1 MMEDSRGRKTACG
14 IIISKGGCSIT
25 YREQKCHDRSIRY
38 CSRLGC
44 CASLHSKKHVAEQ
57 EKKSLRSS
65 SFKSLSSIGFKEP
78 RLEQR
83 SNENVAESS
92 RSLDAK
98 CLDSNRRL
106 GKKEKSPCLVL
117 KPLVESA
124 KIRRCSEN
132 ATVGVGSCSMKLS
145 SRSIKEVSRH
155 PRYRLGENSSKSR
168 GIPMSPSQTLPDMS
182 SRSEE
187 HGMNNLGQADASDL
201 LMSNLDSAA
210 SAIGR
215 IENVSRRFIRSGGS
229 RGKSI
234 TSSSKGANSGSSS
247 TGSSS
252 LSVTLQENL
261 TSHQNS
267 RGSRNKSTSMSVA
280 SVRTRHAPSP
290 SIRTRP
296 LGLVDQSGPM
306 LTDPVSEL
314 RTGQRSSRSLR
325 DGYPRLNTESIAEV
339 LLELESEQDEGLT
352 YEQLSFLGNHLFL
365 DSLIHDQYRDMR
377 MDIDNMTYEELL
389 ALGEK
394 IGTVSTA
401 LTEEAL
407 SKCLKRS
414 KYVPISSIP
423 GLSSLSE
430 GNVKCTICQEEWMV
444 DDELGTLR
452 CEHFYHVQCIDQ
464 WLRLKNWCP
473 ICKASVSPTS

>member
-352 YEQLSFLGNHLFL
+352 YEVVFLNLTFI
-365 DSLIHDQYRDMR
+365 SLQ
-377 MDIDNMTYEELL
+377 ELL